1 MSTLFYKRAAGVL
14 DYTENWATW
23 LGSDTISTS
32 TWVAE
37 TGITIDSETETDTTA
52 IVWLSGGTVGNVY
65 TVTNTIIT
73 AAGRTQTRTILV
85 FVNVQGTFT
94 YLGDMSTELDQM
106 RFALSDT
113 VEGSGPFP
121 GGGNFT
127 DGELNGLST
136 NEGDWK
142 SAVGAA
148 FGMLAAR
155 WAKYV
160 NISTGPRSEALS
172 IISDKYAK
180 LAKEWGGLT
189 SELTTGKMVLDFA
202 EHVET
207 T

>member
-1 MSTLFYKRAAGVL
+1 MSTLFYKRAAAVL
-14 DYTENWATW
+14 DYTENWVTW
-23 LGSDTISTS
+23 LGDDTISTS
-32 TWVAE
+32 DWEAE
-37 TGITIDSETETDTTA
+37 TGITIDSETETTTTA
-52 IVWLSGGTVGNVY
+52 TVWLSGGTVDNVY
-65 TVTNTIIT
+65 TVTNTIVT
-73 AAGRTQTRTILV
+73 AAGRTQTRTILIAV
-85 FVNVQGTFT
+85 TVQGAFT

-127 DGELNGLST
+127 DGELNGLNT
-136 NEGDWK
+136 NEGNWE

-160 NISTGPRSEALS
+160 NISTGPRSESLS
-172 IISDKYAK
+172 KIADNFTR
-180 LAKEWGGLT
+180 LAEQWGGLT
-189 SELTTGKMVLDFA
+189 PTLSTGKMTLDFA

-207 T
+207 